1 MTVETG
7 WGRVDE
13 REPTDE
19 SSDVALA
26 DLPVEVRTRVVAVVA
41 SVLPGVTGLPP
52 ALRRV
57 AGFAPARRARLG
69 GTAIAAALADP
80 DLRERAAHQ
89 VAVQRA
95 DDVRALRA
103 GGSGDALE
111 DAALGWLLRPRGW
124 TRRLD
129 DAVSTVAAREESA
142 ERSRESRLRERTE
155 QAEQALRE
163 ARAAHRQQVEEHKS
177 EIVVLRRRLGET
189 RTAERA
195 ARDEAERLR
204 AELGEAGAHEQA
216 ALAQQDKELRRLRS
230 RIEELEAQ
238 TQTQRRAGRIER
250 EEASARARVLLETVI
265 DAASGLRRE
274 LALPTGST
282 SPAEAVE
289 QALEDDAARGGPAG
303 RPVSTPISATV
314 LEQHL
319 SLPHSRLVVD
329 GYNVTKA
336 VWSGTSLETQRS
348 RLLAL
353 LAPLVAR
360 TRAETTV
367 VFDAA
372 DVDMR
377 PAVSAPRGVK
387 VLFSPYGVI
396 ADRVIEDLVGVEP
409 EGRVLIVVTDDR
421 ELRERTSERGVRH
434 VAARVLLD
442 LLAR

>member
-1 MTVETG
+1 MQSERAAAQGVEDGTEVG
-7 WGRVDE
+7 LE
-13 REPTDE
+13 
-19 SSDVALA
+19 

-41 SVLPGVTGLPP
+41 SVLPEVAGLPP

-69 GTAIAAALADP
+69 GTAIVAALRDP

-89 VAVQRA
+89 VAAARA
-95 DDVRALRA
+95 SDVRTLRE

-142 ERSRESRLRERTE
+142 ERAREARLTERAE

-163 ARAAHRQQVEEHKS
+163 ARASYRAQLEEQKS
-177 EIVVLRRRLGET
+177 EIATLRRKLGET
-189 RTAERA
+189 RGAERA
-195 ARDEAERLR
+195 ARDELAQARSEV
-204 AELGEAGAHEQA
+204 EEARGREQA
-216 ALAQQDKELRRLRS
+216 ALGAQEKEVRRLRA
-230 RIEELEAQ
+230 RVEELEAQ
-238 TQTQRRAGRIER
+238 AQSQRRAGRVER
-250 EEASARARVLLETVI
+250 EDASARARVLLETVI

-274 LALPTGST
+274 LGLPAGST
-282 SPAEAVE
+282 SPGESVE
-289 QALEDDAARGGPAG
+289 QQVEDDAARETTTGQPA
-303 RPVSTPISATV
+303 SAPITATV

-319 SLPHSRLVVD
+319 SLPHARLVVD
-329 GYNVTKA
+329 GYNVSKA
-336 VWSGTSLETQRS
+336 VWSSSSLETQRS

-372 DVDMR
+372 EVDLR

-396 ADRVIEDLVGVEP
+396 ADRVIEDLVAAEP
-409 EGRVLIVVTDDR
+409 DGRVVVVVTDDQ
-421 ELRERTSERGVRH
+421 ELRSRTRSRGVRH
-434 VAARVLLD
+434 VSSRVLLD